1 MKTILLIFLIPLLTI
16 FGNVTPDK
24 DLEQLLKEAQKLQQ
38 ERKYKSAAELAL
50 KIQDRARTAEKDIIF
65 VQAVEI
71 EINANKWFSYDSFD
85 KVLERLDT
93 HLEQPFG
100 RTETLLRTYKIYGYK
115 YWYNRHSY
123 KLDNNADDGL
133 LNDEPKAWS
142 KHDIWKLIDS
152 EVEKITALNSTA
164 RLTESELKQ
173 LTMAREIDGVVPHK
187 VIDLALLTAITS
199 MSGFEGDYQYQLHN
213 PYAPA
218 ETFITTNFENED
230 NHPLAQTARYFA
242 ILLKNQQGRNA
253 TLQQHFDIKRL
264 QYLYEKDDKFDKLSV
279 WAAALN
285 RQLDNNTPAKTV
297 AAAALAKVYKTYA
310 SQASAK
316 NKEKQA
322 VKWQNKVIKLCKDAI
337 DEYPESYGAV
347 KCEKILADIHRS
359 FVQVQAQHHLLPGKP
374 FPVRVQYKNQK
385 WIKVRAYPISSKS
398 FAMADR
404 TNRDVGMP
412 KGKMLWEY
420 KIELPSKPGYFSQ
433 DVIDLLPALPKGFYL
448 LDIQPEKKVTSAH
461 KVMDELLVNSTN
473 LATLTRPLKDQT
485 RVIAIDRTSGKQ
497 LKSCQADLFDM
508 KYNYRSRSRS
518 FELIKHVQMEQAIL
532 DLPHRQRI
540 DILQLSKDG
549 DTLLTRFNQNF
560 FRERNERTR
569 EEVQFFAD
577 RSIYRPGQVIYFKAI
592 ATHRTG
598 DDWKPNPEQNIEVQL
613 IDANRKTIAK
623 QTYVSGPNGSF
634 SGQFK
639 IPQTTRPGTMR
650 LSAPRGNL
658 SFDVQYYKRPVFDA
672 SWQVEDQLNI
682 PGEEVSIDLHVK
694 SFAGASIDKAI
705 VETTVK
711 LSSGIFKYWY
721 PQQSEMVVASFN
733 DTTNTKGVAQIS
745 FNSLNADYL
754 QRYKIESKVTLPDG
768 SSWVFEYTHLVSPEP
783 LKTGFAQ
790 SGPVARADDLPQISI
805 EGINGEQIQESVKL
819 SISKLAVPKDQF
831 YRMPFA
837 SAGEIVANKKQWK
850 EAYPGMAWNNALD
863 LHSMTVDKKV
873 TQIEAQGHKLKLPES
888 LSLDEGFYKFTWYM
902 ADTIYS
908 NNYLKVIDPDIKRI
922 EIAEPFIMLADHANV
937 KPGESVQLTFSSRF
951 KDAQIRLI
959 ASDKEGE
966 LFNRQIEVDGKKVS
980 IEFDVQQRS
989 EGQIQLSAILIA
1001 QGRKF
1006 TQNET
1011 IKVKAVSRLLDVHF
1025 TSIRDKIVP
1034 GVSEVWSLQVR
1045 KNDKPLKDA
1054 GVLASMYDMSL
1065 DQFVAHKWSLPF
1077 QLHSFYNLNWE
1088 SRTFDNNGLYL
1099 HAPFA
1104 HKPQNKPQWY
1114 IENPFE
1120 PAYSVR
1126 SKQTMM
1132 LEVVDNES
1140 AMEEPPPSPAEVEGG
1155 EMMQYRMKNGLSEDD
1170 IEKKQDKKQ
1179 DAVAMRTN
1187 FNETAF
1193 FYPHLKSD
1201 AEGNVQIKF
1210 EAPQSMTGWKLQVLA
1225 IDKDLAAG
1233 YAKHEVVTQ
1242 KPLMVV
1248 PNKLRFV
1255 HNGDEVTLE
1264 AMAYNMTDSLL
1275 KVNPDAKIFNP
1286 VTGNKIDAALPV
1298 NEFELSA
1305 GESKSFAVKFTVPA
1319 NISALNYQIS
1329 ATSGAYTDG
1338 ELHSIPVYPARQR
1351 IINSMAIWNKP
1362 GQTKTYELASVDKL
1376 NSPTAAQHE
1385 LTIEM
1390 TTNPVWMA
1398 IKALPAVYRSQ
1409 SESAIQLA
1417 RNFYITS
1424 ATNQMLQEYPTIQR
1438 VLKVW
1443 EKAQPDALKSSLR
1456 KNEELRNLLL
1466 SETPWEEVATEE
1478 ELQRG
1483 VLLEM
1488 LNPNFVSQQT
1498 QMAIS
1503 GLESQQLESG
1513 AFSWRPGMR
1522 GSYYFTLQTAYYLSK
1537 TLNMKSG
1544 LQNEVK
1550 PIVQKALSF
1559 LKGEVENK
1567 YQRLLDYNVDTA
1579 DYVTSTGM
1587 MQYFMIQK
1595 VVNEKYKPATEA
1607 EKFYMHHTKKYQ
1619 NMSLRPFV
1627 LSGYLA
1633 AKYGDEAYAALVVD
1647 RLRERAAVD
1656 REKGIFWRENRLGW
1670 QWDEAPVSTQAVIIR
1685 YFQLM
1690 NQPQDEI
1697 EAMKLWLIRQKQGQ
1711 AWRNQDASLMAI
1723 DALLNSGRNWLK
1735 RSSPVKIKVGRQI
1748 IKTDE
1753 MAGEAGSGYFK
1764 KPLGKPTP
1772 FMKEVYVANP
1782 GEVPVWGAVYHS
1794 FTEDFANIEPAQD
1807 EMSVNRK
1814 IYKIVETTKG
1824 SKLEAISNETNL
1836 KPGDRL
1842 RIKITVSSNR
1852 ELDYVWIKSPH
1863 AACMEPLDQM
1873 SGYTWDGGLSY
1884 YGESH
1889 DNGRRFFIDRL
1900 NNGTYVLSYDVFV
1913 VRAGKFSAGPVEI
1926 QSAYAPEFGAHTGG
1940 YRVIVE

>member
-1 MKTILLIFLIPLLTI
+1 MKTILLIFLIPLFTI
-16 FGNVTPDK
+16 FGNIAPDK

-50 KIQDRARTAEKDIIF
+50 KIQNMARKAEKDIIF

-71 EINANKWFSYDSFD
+71 EINANKWFNYDSFD

-100 RTETLLRTYKIYGYK
+100 RTAALLRTYKIYGYK

-123 KLDNNADDGL
+123 KLRNNADDGM

-142 KHDIWKLIDS
+142 KHDIWKLIDG
-152 EVEKITALNSTA
+152 EVGKIIALNSTD
-164 RLTESELKQ
+164 RLTERELKQ
-173 LTMAREIDGVVPHK
+173 LSMAREIDGVVPHR
-187 VIDLALLTAITS
+187 VTDLGLLTAITS
-199 MSGFEGDYQYQLHN
+199 MSSFEGDYQYQLHN

-218 ETFITTNFENED
+218 ETFITTNLENED
-230 NHPLAQTARYFA
+230 NHPLAQAARYFTH
-242 ILLKNQQGRNA
+242 LLESQQGQNA

-264 QYLYEKDDKFDKLSV
+264 QYLYEKDEQYDKLKL
-279 WAAALN
+279 WTAALS
-285 RQLDNNTPAKTV
+285 RQLENNTPAQTI
-297 AAAALAKVYKTYA
+297 AAAALAKVYNTYA
-310 SQASAK
+310 AQARANNAK
-316 NKEKQA
+316 KQA
-322 VKWQNKVIKLCKDAI
+322 VKWQNKAIKLCKDAI

-385 WIKVRAYPISSKS
+385 WIKVRAYSISSKS
-398 FAMADR
+398 LAMADR
-404 TNRDVGMP
+404 TNRDVGIP
-412 KGKMLWEY
+412 KGEMLWEY
-420 KIELPSKPGYFSQ
+420 KIELPSKPGFFSQ
-433 DVIDLLPALPKGFYL
+433 DVIDLLPALPKGFYF
-448 LDIQPEKKVTSAH
+448 LDIQTEKKVTSAH
-461 KVMDELLVNSTN
+461 AVMDELLVNSTN
-473 LATLTRPLKDQT
+473 LATVTRPLKDNT
-485 RVIAIDRTSGKQ
+485 RVLAIDRTSGKQ
-497 LKSCQADLFDM
+497 LKACQADLFDM

-518 FELIKHVQMEQAIL
+518 FELIKHLEMEQGIL

-560 FRERNERTR
+560 FRQRNERTR

-577 RSIYRPGQVIYFKAI
+577 RSIYRPGQVIHFKAI
-592 ATHRTG
+592 ATRRTG

-623 QTYVSGPNGSF
+623 QTYTSGPNGSF
-634 SGQFK
+634 NGQFK

-650 LSAPRGNL
+650 LSAPHGNL

-672 SWQVEDQLNI
+672 SWQVEDQLYV
-682 PGEEVSIDLHVK
+682 PGEEVAIDLKVK
-694 SFAGASIDKAI
+694 SFAGAPIDKAT

-721 PQQSEMVVASFN
+721 PQQSEMVVASFK
-733 DTTNTKGVAQIS
+733 DTTNSKGIAQIS
-745 FNSLNADYL
+745 FNSLKADYL

-768 SSWVFEYTHLVSPEP
+768 SSRVFEYTHLVSPKP

-790 SGPVARADDLPQISI
+790 NGPVARADDLPKVSI
-805 EGINGEQIQESVKL
+805 EGINGEQIHEPVKL

-831 YRMPFA
+831 YQMPFA
-837 SAGEIVANKKQWK
+837 PAGEIVADKKQWK

-863 LHSMTVDKKV
+863 LPSMTVDKNI
-873 TQIEAQGHKLKLPES
+873 TQIEGQGQNLKLPKA
-888 LSLDEGFYKFTWYM
+888 LALDEGFYKFTWYL
-902 ADTIYS
+902 ADTVYS
-908 NNYLKVIDPDIKRI
+908 NNYLKVIDPDKKRI
-922 EIAEPFIMLADHANV
+922 EIAEPFIMLADHTKV
-937 KPGESVQLTFSSRF
+937 KPGESVKLTFSSRF
-951 KDAQIRLI
+951 NDAQIRLI
-959 ASDKEGE
+959 ASDQQGE
-966 LFNRQIEVDGKKVS
+966 LFNRQIEVDDKKAS

-989 EGQIQLSAILIA
+989 EGQIYLSAILIA

-1006 TQNET
+1006 TQNRT
-1011 IKVKAVSRLLDVHF
+1011 IQVKAVSRLLDVHF

-1045 KNDKPLKDA
+1045 KNDKPLKGA

-1065 DQFVAHKWSLPF
+1065 DQFVAHSWKLPF
-1077 QLHSFYNLNWE
+1077 QLRSFYKLNWE
-1088 SRTFDNNGLYL
+1088 SRTFDNSGLYL
-1099 HAPFA
+1099 HAPYA

-1140 AMEEPPPSPAEVEGG
+1140 AMEEPPPPPAEVEGG
-1155 EMMQYRMKNGLSEDD
+1155 EMQYDKKNGLSEAD

-1179 DAVAMRTN
+1179 DAAALRTN

-1193 FYPHLKSD
+1193 FYPKLNSD
-1201 AEGNVQIKF
+1201 DDGQVLLEF
-1210 EAPQSMTGWKLQVLA
+1210 EAPQSMTSWKLQVLA
-1225 IDKDLAAG
+1225 IDDDLAAG
-1233 YAKHEVVTQ
+1233 YAKHEVLTQ
-1242 KPLMVV
+1242 KPLMVI

-1275 KVNPDAKIFNP
+1275 TISPDAKILNP
-1286 VTGNKIDAALPV
+1286 VTGNKIEAALPV
-1298 NEFELSA
+1298 NEFELPA

-1329 ATSGAYTDG
+1329 ATSGPYTDG

-1351 IINSMAIWNKP
+1351 IINSMVIWNKP
-1362 GQTKTYELASVDKL
+1362 GQTKTYELASIDKL

-1409 SESAIQLA
+1409 SESAIQQA

-1424 ATNQMLQEYPTIQR
+1424 GTNQLLQEYPTIQR

-1443 EKAQPDALKSSLR
+1443 EKAQPDALKSSLH

-1466 SETPWEEVATEE
+1466 SETPWEEVAAEE

-1488 LNPNFVSQQT
+1488 LNPNFVSQEM

-1522 GSYYFTLQTAYYLSK
+1522 ASYYFTLQTVYYLSK
-1537 TLNMKSG
+1537 TLQMKTAEHT
-1544 LQNEVK
+1544 EVK
-1550 PIVQKALSF
+1550 NIVIKALRY
-1559 LKGEVENK
+1559 LKKEVGVK
-1567 YQRLLDYNVDTA
+1567 YQQMLEYNVDTT
-1579 DYVTSTGM
+1579 DYVTSSALM
-1587 MQYFMIQK
+1587 RYFLVQ
-1595 VVNEKYKPATEA
+1595 NALNPEYKPTSEA
-1607 EKFYMHHTKKYQ
+1607 EKFYMRHAKKYK
-1619 NMSLRPFV
+1619 NMALQQFV
-1627 LSGYLA
+1627 LSGYVA
-1633 AKYGDEAYAALVVD
+1633 ANFGHDDYANLVVD

-1656 REKGIFWRENRLGW
+1656 REQGIFWRENRLGW
-1670 QWDEAPVSTQAVIIR
+1670 QWDEAPVSTQALIIS

-1690 NQPQDEI
+1690 KQPQDEI

-1723 DALLNSGRNWLK
+1723 DALLNTGKKWLNRAK
-1735 RSSPVKIKVGRQI
+1735 PVKIKVGRQI

-1753 MAGEAGSGYFK
+1753 MTAEAGSGYFK
-1764 KPLGKPTP
+1764 KSLGKPTP

-1794 FTEDFANIEPAQD
+1794 FTEEFANIEPSQD

-1814 IYKIVETTKG
+1814 IYRIQETAKG
-1824 SKLEAISNETNL
+1824 SKLKAITSETKL

-1842 RIKITVSSNR
+1842 RIKLTVSSNR

-1863 AACMEPLDQM
+1863 AACMEPFDQM
-1873 SGYTWDGGLSY
+1873 SGYRWDGGLSY

-1913 VRAGKFSAGPVEI
+1913 VRTGKFSAGPVEI